1 MKSLDIVPF
10 RPLSRVRRPD
20 LDDEVT
26 GELHVLGALVAGPP
40 VVVDESTPISVVRDR
55 LVQQRI
61 SAVVVCDHDRALRGL
76 VTRTDVLR
84 SPPGATAGQAM
95 SPFVFA
101 LPAVSRIER
110 AAALMAY
117 EEVAQVVVVGCDN
130 ELIGI
135 VSAVDIARHLAI
147 VAGFY
152 PDIS

>member
-1 MKSLDIVPF
+1 MP
-10 RPLSRVRRPD
+10 P
-20 LDDEVT
+20 DDEIT
-26 GELHVLGALVAGPP
+26 SEMFVLGGLVAGPP
-40 VVVDESTPISVVRDR
+40 IVVDEATPIAVVRER
-55 LVQQRI
+55 LCELRV
-61 SAVVVCDHDRALRGL
+61 SAVVVVDATRSLRGL

-84 SPPGATAGQAM
+84 AHGEMTAGEAM

-130 ELIGI
+130 ELIGL
-135 VSAVDIARHLAI
+135 VSAVDIARHVAI